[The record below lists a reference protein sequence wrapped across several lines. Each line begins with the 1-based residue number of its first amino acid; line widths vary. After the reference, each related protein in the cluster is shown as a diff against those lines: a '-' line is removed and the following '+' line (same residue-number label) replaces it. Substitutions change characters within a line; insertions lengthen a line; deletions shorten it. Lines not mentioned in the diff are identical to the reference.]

1 MTKIDSQKVNINAST
16 EVVYAFLSDMN
27 NIQQLLPEDKISDWK
42 SDDKSCSFKVQGS
55 YLISLHYQS
64 GTPYS
69 VINYSSGN
77 GSPFKFVL
85 SNYLSDVNGGTEGYL
100 HCEASINP
108 FLEMM
113 VKSPLKNLFD
123 YMAQKLADKYAAA

>member
-1 MTKIDSQKVNINAST
+1 MTKIDSKKVMINASA
-16 EVVYAFLSDMN
+16 EVVYTFLSDMN
-27 NIQQLLPEDKISDWK
+27 NIQQLLPDDKISDWK
-42 SDDKSCSFKVQGS
+42 SDEKSCSFKVQGS

-64 GTPYS
+64 GTPHS
-69 VINYSSGN
+69 LINYSSGT
-77 GSPFKFVL
+77 GSPFKFTL
-85 SNYLSDVNGGTEGYL
+85 STYLLDTNGATESYL

-123 YMAQKLADKYAAA
+123 YMAQKLTDKYAAA